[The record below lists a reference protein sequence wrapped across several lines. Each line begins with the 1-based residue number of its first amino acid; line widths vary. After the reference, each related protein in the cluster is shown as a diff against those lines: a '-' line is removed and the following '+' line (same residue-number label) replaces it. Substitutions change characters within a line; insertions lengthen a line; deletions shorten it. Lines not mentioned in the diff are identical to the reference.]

1 MNITATKNDEKAT
14 MKIKVPKRD
23 EQGNLSYDTDETTIL
38 YEEKEMQSMVPIE
51 ITLNKLGE
59 PDTKITVIVTAEDT
73 VTIQEYEIVIKRPYG
88 TIKGSIKL
96 GNNIRESME
105 TSYGVHTKFDAD
117 VFIFTANS
125 FNWDGIVPGESTYEE
140 LDQILPKAQIKA
152 DDETGEYEIKVIPG
166 NYDLQLDK
174 RGFLDKVVKN
184 ITVNEGEEIDLGLK
198 TLIAG
203 DVNRD
208 GIIGLQDV
216 VAIVDRIDKAQ
227 GDSQYAEQYDFGQKG
242 FVALIDVTT
251 LLEGM
256 DQLISIEEY

>member
-1 MNITATKNDEKAT
+1 MNITATKSDEKAT
-14 MKIKVPKRD
+14 IKIKVPKRD

-38 YEEKEMQSMVPIE
+38 YEEKEIQNSIPEPI
-51 ITLNKLGE
+51 ILNDLGE
-59 PDTKITVIVTAEDT
+59 PDTIIKIEVTAEDT

-140 LDQILPKAQIKA
+140 LDEILPKAQIKA

-208 GIIGLQDV
+208 GVIGLQDV

-227 GDSQYAEQYDFGQKG
+227 GDSQYEEQYDFGQKG